1 MDRSSQDE
9 LVARA
14 RQGDTLAFEALLA
27 PVVEPA
33 HRLAKGLVHDSQLA
47 EDAVQEAA
55 VKAWRKLS
63 QLRSGSPFRPW
74 FLGIVNNEA
83 RNLRRGR
90 WWRQVRNQEP
100 QVEVPSPDEAALTRI
115 EIRRALLRLS
125 EAERLVVLLRYYVDL
140 PWEEVAAI
148 TGGTEAGARTRLY
161 RGLAKLR
168 PELRTPEVLT

>member
-1 MDRSSQDE
+1 
-9 LVARA
+9 
-14 RQGDTLAFEALLA
+14 
-27 PVVEPA
+27 
-33 HRLAKGLVHDSQLA
+33 
-47 EDAVQEAA
+47 
-55 VKAWRKLS
+55 
-63 QLRSGSPFRPW
+63 
-74 FLGIVNNEA
+74 
-83 RNLRRGR
+83 
-90 WWRQVRNQEP
+90 VRNQEP